1 MKMMVLNLW
10 FMVKTLAKREEGGTS
25 MRFKKGDKVEFIYG
39 GTLTQGVVN
48 EIRATNHDISYQIVY
63 FGGEKKIW
71 FAERELLSPAPV
83 LKVPQCVADWYEK
96 YKCALEYSIWKYIY
110 EWADQ
115 DYESDFYS
123 FMNHACNNPIET
135 LIKMKYGYEVE
146 KEPLYYVQLIDH
158 ATGYLN
164 VHYDNQKLV
173 GSNDEASEY
182 KTQFTES
189 EIKAMN
195 KGEAY
200 WLLKEPVEEVE
211 GEA

>member
-1 MKMMVLNLW
+1 
-10 FMVKTLAKREEGGTS
+10 

-39 GTLTQGVVN
+39 GTLTQGVVT

-146 KEPLYYVQLIDH
+146 KEPLYWVQLIEG
-158 ATGYLN
+158 ASGYLN
-164 VHYDNQKLV
+164 VR
-173 GSNDEASEY
+173 NDGIQFINSSGQTAEL
-182 KTQFTES
+182 KTRFTES
-189 EIKAMN
+189 EIKAMD
-195 KGEAY
+195 KGGAY
-200 WLLKEPVEEVE
+200 WQFAVPVRDLE
-211 GEA
+211 GEDNEII

>member
-1 MKMMVLNLW
+1 
-10 FMVKTLAKREEGGTS
+10 

-39 GTLTQGVVN
+39 GTLTQGVVT

-63 FGGEKKIW
+63 FVGEKKIW

-146 KEPLYYVQLIDH
+146 KEPLYYVKLPYF
-158 ATGYLN
+158 GYVTNRMDYTLSQSKTDA
-164 VHYDNQKLV
+164 VMLTESKIKRMDERYWQFAVLV
-173 GSNDEASEY
+173 DEA
-182 KTQFTES
+182 
-189 EIKAMN
+189 
-195 KGEAY
+195 
-200 WLLKEPVEEVE
+200 E